1 MPYAPAVAEPEP
13 EPELEPASGDPVN
26 VMAVVIERLTRMNA
40 ELMAENK
47 ALMGAAV
54 TSFAV

>member
-1 MPYAPAVAEPEP
+1 LLSLSLSLSWSQLAAT
-13 EPELEPASGDPVN
+13 DPVN

>member
-1 MPYAPAVAEPEP
+1 
-13 EPELEPASGDPVN
+13 
-26 VMAVVIERLTRMNA
+26 MAVVIERLTRMNA